1 MVEMRS
7 TLSLRAAKPKETEMN
22 ARDAFDLEFLGRTT
36 VQDGRDV
43 VVYSDGRHRHAVLA
57 GHWDD
62 CGFGATEDGEE
73 RADNYAAWNRDSD
86 QWVDDLTA
94 IEAAHRLGVLHL
106 HSASGCGLLEADS
119 RGACQAIASAHRGS
133 NYTSPAFIADA
144 DRVNWDGLWPLV
156 DRNGELTGRVTE
168 GDGCYNVGDAAM
180 IEKNEAR
187 AGGWLVDAD
196 DAYATQPPAGK

>member
-1 MVEMRS
+1 
-7 TLSLRAAKPKETEMN
+7 MN
-22 ARDAFDLEFLGRTT
+22 AERAFLLDYIGRTT
-36 VQDGRDV
+36 VSDGRQV
-43 VVYSDGRHRHAVLA
+43 VVYSDGRYTHAVEA
-57 GHWDD
+57 PHWDD
-62 CGFGATEDGEE
+62 CGFDETDDAEQRACNFDGW
-73 RADNYAAWNRDSD
+73 NAAHRH
-86 QWVDDLTA
+86 WVDDLTA

-106 HSASGCGLLEADS
+106 HSASGCGPLEADS

-133 NYTSPAFIADA
+133 NYTAPAFIADA

-156 DRNGELTGRVTE
+156 DRNGELTGKVTE

-187 AGGWLVDAD
+187 EGGWLVDAD